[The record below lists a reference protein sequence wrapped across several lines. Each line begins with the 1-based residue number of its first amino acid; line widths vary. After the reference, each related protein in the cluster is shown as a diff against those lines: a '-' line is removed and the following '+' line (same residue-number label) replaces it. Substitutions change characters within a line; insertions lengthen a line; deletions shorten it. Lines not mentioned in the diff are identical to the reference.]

1 MRFSALITLLCMIAY
16 LVVIYVIKG
25 EHWFELVFLV
35 IGAMS
40 VIFHKQL
47 DDWWEERRSKN
58 KLQ

>member
-1 MRFSALITLLCMIAY
+1 MIAY

-25 EHWFELVFLV
+25 EHWLELVFLV
-35 IGAMS
+35 IGVMS